1 MPEILSAAL
10 LALLAFMPCT
20 TLAQGGPPMVTD
32 DPDTPGNGHWE
43 INLAA
48 IGNHGPGLAEM
59 TLPDADINY
68 GLGDHLQLKLDTAWL
83 VADEA
88 GRGVISGAGAPD
100 LGVKW
105 RFLDRESAGV
115 AVSTYPSLIFNYAAS
130 SPNRGLTNPGRQF
143 FLPIEASTR
152 IGAWAMDGE
161 VGRNFASE
169 IPGSWAVGYILARE
183 FAPGMVFM
191 AEVRESLA
199 PHDIQ
204 TLVNLGT
211 HLQLNDALN
220 FIAALGRDIGPHT
233 WDREDILFYLGLQL
247 EL

>member
-1 MPEILSAAL
+1 MPQMLWTAL
-10 LALLAFMPCT
+10 MTLAPCAV
-20 TLAQGGPPMVTD
+20 LAQGGPPMVTD
-32 DPDTPGNGHWE
+32 DPDTPGNGRWE

-48 IGNHGPGLAEM
+48 IGNHTPGLAAL
-59 TLPDADINY
+59 TVPDADINY
-68 GLGDHLQLKLDTAWL
+68 GWGDHVQLKLDTAWL

-88 GRGVISGAGAPD
+88 GRGLISGAGAPD

-105 RFLDRESAGV
+105 RFLDQERAGF
-115 AVSTYPSLIFNYAAS
+115 AVSTYPQYIVNYAAS
-130 SPNRGLTNPGRQF
+130 SSTRGLTEPGRQF

-152 IGAWAMDGE
+152 IGAWGLDGE

-169 IPGSWAVGYILARE
+169 IPGSWAAGFILARE
-183 FAPGMVFM
+183 LAPGLVWM

-204 TLVNLGT
+204 TLVNLGA
-211 HLQLNDALN
+211 HLQLNGRLN
-220 FIAALGRDIGPHT
+220 LIGALGRDIGPHT
-233 WDREDILFYLGLQL
+233 YDREDILFYLGLQL